1 MNEASIDTIAAL
13 SPVHPVGLGITKNQ
27 EIKNQFFSTFS
38 QIFITADFE
47 EEIQGIS
54 WMEDCPIRMDKSG
67 SPEFNPSEFGL
78 VSSAVPVL
86 SEALETF
93 SQMNFKG
100 SIEDMRATR
109 DQLQNKIDTKILN
122 FLDSIYV
129 DTRLEVFVRFNL
141 DYRFEVLTH
150 PRKRQIQ
157 AMLSDNFGMG
167 SGIRKLCML
176 SEFLDCTRGVSD
188 FRQLYKLAPQRAV
201 DMFARFLRGLSKN
214 EFEFK
219 VLRDKVIWFYQEEFM
234 SDDDDLDQ

>member
-1 MNEASIDTIAAL
+1 MSEASIETVTTS
-13 SPVHPVGLGITKNQ
+13 SPLNPVGLGITNNQ

-38 QIFITADFE
+38 QIFTTADFE
-47 EEIQGIS
+47 EEIRGIA
-54 WMEDCPIRMDKSG
+54 WMEDFPIRMDKSG

-78 VSSAVPVL
+78 VSSAVPFL

-100 SIEDMRATR
+100 SIEDMRSIR
-109 DQLQNKIDTKILN
+109 DQLQIKIDSKILK
-122 FLDSIYV
+122 FLDSIHV
-129 DTRLEVFVRFNL
+129 DTRIEVVVRFNL
-141 DYRFEVLTH
+141 DFRFEVLTH

-157 AMLSDNFGMG
+157 AMMSDNVGM
-167 SGIRKLCML
+167 SSSIRKLCVI
-176 SEFLDCTRGVSD
+176 SEFLACTRGVFD

-219 VLRDKVIWFYQEEFM
+219 VLRGKVIWFYQDDFENDEEE
-234 SDDDDLDQ
+234 SD

>member
-1 MNEASIDTIAAL
+1 MSETSIEQITKL
-13 SPVHPVGLGITKNQ
+13 GPLHPVGLEITNKQ

-38 QIFITADFE
+38 QIFTSADFE
-47 EEIQGIS
+47 EEIRGIA
-54 WMEDCPIRMDKSG
+54 WMEDFPIRMDKSG

-78 VSSAVPVL
+78 VSSAVPFL

-100 SIEDMRATR
+100 SIEDMRLIR
-109 DQLQNKIDTKILN
+109 DQLQNKIDAKILD
-122 FLDSIYV
+122 FLNSIHV
-129 DTRLEVFVRFNL
+129 DTRIEVIVRFNL
-141 DYRFEVLTH
+141 DFSFEVFNH

-157 AMLSDNFGMG
+157 AMISDNVGMG
-167 SGIRKLCML
+167 SSIRKLCIL
-176 SEFLDCTRGVSD
+176 SEFLACTRGVSD

-219 VLRDKVIWFYQEEFM
+219 VLRANVIWFYQEEFD
-234 SDDDDLDQ
+234 SEEEESN

>member
-1 MNEASIDTIAAL
+1 MSETSIETITAPN
-13 SPVHPVGLGITKNQ
+13 PVHQLGLEIIKNQ

-38 QIFITADFE
+38 QIFTTADFE
-47 EEIQGIS
+47 EEIRGIA
-54 WMEDCPIRMDKSG
+54 WMEDFPIRMDKSG

-93 SQMNFKG
+93 TQMNFRG

-109 DQLQNKIDTKILN
+109 DQLQTKIDTNILKLLEGI
-122 FLDSIYV
+122 FV
-129 DTRLEVFVRFNL
+129 DTRIEVYVKFNL
-141 DYRFEVLTH
+141 DFNFEVLSH

-157 AMLSDNFGMG
+157 AVLSDNFGRG
-167 SGIRKLCML
+167 SGIRKLSMM

-201 DMFARFLRGLSKN
+201 DMFARFLRGLIKN

-219 VLRDKVIWFYQEEFM
+219 VLRGKVVWFYQEEFT
-234 SDDDDLDQ
+234 SDEDD